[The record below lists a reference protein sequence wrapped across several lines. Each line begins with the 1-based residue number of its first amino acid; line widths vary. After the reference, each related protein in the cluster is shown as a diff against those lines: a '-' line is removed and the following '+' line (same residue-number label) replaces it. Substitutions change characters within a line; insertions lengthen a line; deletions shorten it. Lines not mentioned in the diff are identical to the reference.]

1 MTTAQLIDI
10 ELEIRRRARAKDFGA
25 FLQSVTPQY
34 TWDWPYLQ
42 YIRKH
47 LQDITD
53 GKLTRLIISVPPQH
67 GKSAMTTVRYPVY
80 RLLREPT
87 LRVMI
92 AAYNHEFATEFTTEA
107 REIASRIMPL
117 SADNT
122 KKHFWQTAQGG
133 GIRALGVGTGAT
145 GRPVKLLIIDDPV
158 KNREEAE
165 SAAYRKKVWNWYTSS
180 LRVRVHEGG
189 AIILIM
195 TRWHDDDLAGRLIK
209 ESKNGGDEWTVV
221 NLPALAE
228 ENDPLGRQPHEALSG
243 LFSAATLQQTRRAIG
258 EYDFA
263 ALFQQQPRPREG
275 RFFGQPTYYGELPPD
290 SRIVGGLDLAY
301 TAATRADESAV
312 VIARVHDEK
321 IYLIHCETWQKEF
334 SDTLNIIKRLRDK
347 YKCIFACEA
356 NGAQKATFDM
366 IRGAG
371 IQVLP
376 IIRKFDKYAEAQAA
390 GSAYNT
396 GKVLLPDPE
405 KFPATAA
412 WVQDWLDEAEAFTG
426 LAGGRD
432 NRVDAFVNMY
442 KKAFYNPT
450 VI

>member
-25 FLQSVTPQY
+25 FLQSVTPNY

-228 ENDPLGRQPHEALSG
+228 DNDPLGRQPHEALSG

-275 RFFGQPTYYGELPPD
+275 RYLGQPTYYTELPAET
-290 SRIVGGLDLAY
+290 RLVGGIDLAY
-301 TAATRADESAV
+301 TEETRANHSAV
-312 VIARVHDEK
+312 IIARVHDEK
-321 IYLIHCETWQKEF
+321 IYLIHCEAWQKEIT
-334 SDTLNIIKRLRDK
+334 DTLGIVRRLQNE
-347 YKCIFACEA
+347 YKTPFAAEA
-356 NGAQKATFDM
+356 NGPQKAVYDILVANG
-366 IRGAG
+366 IRLLKVKRPFG
-371 IQVLP
+371 
-376 IIRKFDKYAEAQAA
+376 KFSEAQAFGA
-390 GSAYNT
+390 AYNS
-396 GKVLLPDPE
+396 GKILLPDPV
-405 KFPATAA
+405 KFPKSAA
-412 WVQDWLDEAEAFTG
+412 WVEDWINEAEAFTG
-426 LAGGRD
+426 LEGGTDDRI
-432 NRVDAFVNMY
+432 DAAVNMY

>member
-1 MTTAQLIDI
+1 MITAQLIDI

-25 FLQSVTPQY
+25 FLQSVTPDY

-80 RLLREPT
+80 RLLKNPK

-92 AAYNHEFATEFTTEA
+92 AAYSHDFATDFSDEA
-107 REIASRIMPL
+107 RQIASKIMPL
-117 SADNT
+117 SADNS
-122 KKHFWQTAQGG
+122 KKHFWQTTKGG

-145 GRPVKLLIIDDPV
+145 GRPVELLIIDAPV

-165 SAAYRKKVWNWYTSS
+165 SATYRKKVWNWYTSS
-180 LRVRVHEGG
+180 LRVRIHEGG

-228 ENDPLGRQPHEALSG
+228 ENDPLGRQPNEALSG
-243 LFSAATLQQTRRAIG
+243 LFSATTLQQTRRAIG

-263 ALFQQQPRPREG
+263 ALFQQHPRPREG
-275 RFFGQPTYYGELPPD
+275 RYLGQPTYYTELPTD
-290 SRIVGGLDLAY
+290 SRLVGGLDLAY
-301 TAATRADESAV
+301 TAATRADESAA
-312 VIARVHDEK
+312 VIARVHDDK
-321 IYLIHCETWQKEF
+321 IYFIHCETWQKEIT
-334 SDTLNIIKRLRDK
+334 DTLNIVRRLRDR
-347 YKCIFACEA
+347 YRCTFSVES
-356 NGAQKATFDM
+356 NGPQKAAFDM
-366 IRGAG
+366 IRSAG
-371 IQVLP
+371 VQVLP
-376 IIRKFDKYAEAQAA
+376 IVRKFDKFAETQAFGA
-390 GSAYNT
+390 AYNS
-396 GKVLLPDPE
+396 GKILLPDPV
-405 KFPATAA
+405 KFPESAA
-412 WVQDWLDEAEAFTG
+412 WVEDWLDEAESFTG
-426 LAGGRD
+426 LDGGRD
-432 NRVDAFVNMY
+432 NRIDAAGNMF
-442 KKAFYNPT
+442 KK
-450 VI
+450 